1 MVHRPPW
8 KARNAGPVCRLCG
21 PARFQPLNAE
31 DEIILNIYNMKLS
44 TLTKITRVAICA
56 LAVALGVAALFYN
69 KAHCFTAALIFA
81 VGLNVEWKNRE
92 GVI

>member
-1 MVHRPPW
+1 
-8 KARNAGPVCRLCG
+8 
-21 PARFQPLNAE
+21 
-31 DEIILNIYNMKLS
+31 MKLS
-44 TLTKITRVAICA
+44 TLTKNTRVAICA

-92 GVI
+92 DVI